1 VSKNCACSCSMT
13 GTGGCQLCRPK
24 YCIYVVL
31 CHAAFRLEPR
41 LQKATLTSTPRTDDL
56 GTTSSTTHTLKALSN
71 PSSSTAS
78 ASPTVSKQ
86 KENMIRKQVV
96 WGKEFKG
103 VPFASWLY
111 RIAKSEVYT
120 AFRKEQ
126 AKRTVNMDTAG
137 LGDIVEDMEEDKYG
151 PYIEVLKESVTELEE
166 EDMQFVEMR
175 FFEKR
180 AFKEIAEIFGITEN
194 NAKVKTYRI
203 LEKLKK
209 IVLAKAR
216 EKKQE
221 GVTKKT
227 NE

>member
-1 VSKNCACSCSMT
+1 MRSV
-13 GTGGCQLCRPK
+13 
-24 YCIYVVL
+24 
-31 CHAAFRLEPR
+31 
-41 LQKATLTSTPRTDDL
+41 
-56 GTTSSTTHTLKALSN
+56 TLKPPTMEGISKYHATNEDMLN
-71 PSSSTAS
+71 EQVLVES
-78 ASPTVSKQ
+78 ARKDPEQFKGLYNKYYERIYLFVWQ
-86 KENMIRKQVV
+86 RVDDKELAHDVTSQVFL
-96 WGKEFKG
+96 KAMTNLHKYEFKG

-137 LGDIVEDMEEDKYG
+137 LGAMVEDMEEDKYG

-180 AFKEIAEIFGITEN
+180 AFKEIADIFGITEN

-209 IVLAKAR
+209 IIVEKAR
-216 EKKQE
+216 QKKQE
-221 GVTKKT
+221 AATKS
-227 NE
+227 NND

>member
-1 VSKNCACSCSMT
+1 MRSVTLIHPPMEGISKYHATNEDMLNEQVLVESARKDPEQFK
-13 GTGGCQLCRPK
+13 GLYNK
-24 YCIYVVL
+24 YYERIYLFVWQRVDDKDL
-31 CHAAFRLEPR
+31 AHDV
-41 LQKATLTSTPRTDDL
+41 TSQVF
-56 GTTSSTTHTLKALSN
+56 LKAMMNLH
-71 PSSSTAS
+71 
-78 ASPTVSKQ
+78 KY
-86 KENMIRKQVV
+86 
-96 WGKEFKG
+96 EFKG

-126 AKRTVNMDTAG
+126 TKRTVNMDTAG
-137 LGDIVEDMEEDKYG
+137 LGEMVEDMEEDKYG

-180 AFKEIAEIFGITEN
+180 AFREIAEIFGITEN

-209 IVLAKAR
+209 IVVEKAR
-216 EKKQE
+216 LKKQE
-221 GVTKKT
+221 AFTKKT
-227 NE
+227 KD